1 LTLVSTSGADAP
13 RVGVRVSFLPLV
25 WLFLSLVL
33 GGAAARAGGEPSLR
47 TEPLDVVTHQGV
59 RHFTV
64 EIADT
69 DATRER
75 GLMFRKHL
83 AGDQGMLFD
92 FKTPQPVTFWM
103 KNTLIPLDM
112 LFIAPDG
119 RVISIAR
126 QATPMSE
133 TAIPSGGDVLAVL
146 EIRGGRA
153 AEVGVE
159 PGDRVR
165 ERIFHP

>member
-1 LTLVSTSGADAP
+1 LTLALIPGAGARLGLLLLVSLIL
-13 RVGVRVSFLPLV
+13 GV
-25 WLFLSLVL
+25 
-33 GGAAARAGGEPSLR
+33 GAARPGEARLR
-47 TEPLDVVTHQGV
+47 SETLDVVTHRGV

-83 AGDQGMLFD
+83 AGNQGMLFD
-92 FKTPQPVTFWM
+92 FKTPQPVAFWM

-126 QATPMSE
+126 QAIPMSE
-133 TAIPSGGDVLAVL
+133 TPIPSGGDVLAVL

-153 AEVGVE
+153 AEIGAR

-165 ERIFHP
+165 ERIFRP

>member
-1 LTLVSTSGADAP
+1 LTLASLRDAGARLCLLLFAALLVVAP
-13 RVGVRVSFLPLV
+13 
-25 WLFLSLVL
+25 
-33 GGAAARAGGEPSLR
+33 ARAQGPGLK
-47 TEPLDVVTHQGV
+47 TEPLAIVTHQGV
-59 RHFTV
+59 RHFIV

-69 DATRER
+69 DTTRER

-83 AGDQGMLFD
+83 APDEGMLFD
-92 FKTPQPVTFWM
+92 FKTPQPVAFWM

-119 RVISIAR
+119 RVVSIAR
-126 QATPMSE
+126 NATPMSE
-133 TAIPSGGDVLAVL
+133 TPIPSNGDVLGVL

-153 AEVGVE
+153 AEIGAE
-159 PGDRVR
+159 PGDRVQ

>member
-1 LTLVSTSGADAP
+1 MTLASTPGAGVRLCLLLLVSLLATAP
-13 RVGVRVSFLPLV
+13 VR
-25 WLFLSLVL
+25 
-33 GGAAARAGGEPSLR
+33 AEPSRLK
-47 TEPLDVVTHQGV
+47 TESLEVVTHQGV
-59 RHFTV
+59 RRFTV

-69 DATRER
+69 EATRER
-75 GLMFRKHL
+75 GLMFRTSL
-83 AGDQGMLFD
+83 PGDKGMLFD
-92 FKTPQPVTFWM
+92 FGTPQPVAFWM

-126 QATPMSE
+126 NATPMSE
-133 TAIPSGGDVLAVL
+133 TPIPSGGDVLGVL

-153 AEVGVE
+153 AETGIQ
-159 PGDRVR
+159 PGDQVR

>member
-1 LTLVSTSGADAP
+1 
-13 RVGVRVSFLPLV
+13 
-25 WLFLSLVL
+25 
-33 GGAAARAGGEPSLR
+33 
-47 TEPLDVVTHQGV
+47 
-59 RHFTV
+59 
-64 EIADT
+64 
-69 DATRER
+69 
-75 GLMFRKHL
+75 MFRKHL
-83 AGDQGMLFD
+83 AGDRGMLFD
-92 FKTPQPVTFWM
+92 FKTPQPVAFWM

-133 TAIPSGGDVLAVL
+133 TPIPSGGDVLAVL

-153 AEVGVE
+153 AEVGVK

>member
-1 LTLVSTSGADAP
+1 MTLASTPGARA
-13 RVGVRVSFLPLV
+13 RL
-25 WLFLSLVL
+25 WLFVL
-33 GGAAARAGGEPSLR
+33 AGWLTIAPARAAPPALR
-47 TEPLDVVTHQGV
+47 TEPLEIVTRQGV

-69 DATRER
+69 DQARER

-83 AGDQGMLFD
+83 AGGEGMLFD
-92 FKTPQPVTFWM
+92 FKTPQPVAFWM

-119 RVISIAR
+119 RVVSIAR
-126 QATPMSE
+126 RATPMSE
-133 TAIPSGGDVLAVL
+133 TPIASGGEVLGVL

-153 AEVGVE
+153 AEIGVR

-165 ERIFHP
+165 ERIFQP

>member
-1 LTLVSTSGADAP
+1 MTLVSNSGAGA
-13 RVGVRVSFLPLV
+13 RLCF
-25 WLFLSLVL
+25 LVL
-33 GGAAARAGGEPSLR
+33 GWLLAVAPARAEGPTLR
-47 TEPLDVVTHQGV
+47 TEPLEIITHQGA

-83 AGDQGMLFD
+83 AAGQGMLFD
-92 FKTPQPVTFWM
+92 FKSPQPVAFWM

-112 LFIAPDG
+112 LFIARDG

-126 QATPMSE
+126 EAKPMSE
-133 TAIPSGGDVLAVL
+133 TPIPSGGDVLGVL

-153 AEVGVE
+153 AEIGVQ
-159 PGDRVR
+159 PGDKVQ

>member
-1 LTLVSTSGADAP
+1 MTLASTPGAGARLCLLLLAFLLT
-13 RVGVRVSFLPLV
+13 VGP
-25 WLFLSLVL
+25 
-33 GGAAARAGGEPSLR
+33 ARAERPAPPAQ
-47 TEPLDVVTHQGV
+47 PLDVVTHQGV
-59 RHFTV
+59 RHFMV

-69 DATRER
+69 EAARDR
-75 GLMFRKHL
+75 GLMFRKRL
-83 AGDQGMLFD
+83 AKDGGMLFD
-92 FKTPQPVTFWM
+92 FKTPQPVAFWM

-119 RVISIAR
+119 RVVSIAR
-126 QATPMSE
+126 NATPMSE
-133 TAIPSGGDVLAVL
+133 TPIPSGGDVLAVL

-153 AEVGVE
+153 DEIGVQ

>member
-1 LTLVSTSGADAP
+1 LTPASTPGAGA
-13 RVGVRVSFLPLV
+13 RL
-25 WLFLSLVL
+25 WLFVL
-33 GGAAARAGGEPSLR
+33 AWLLMIAPARAEPALR
-47 TEPLDVVTHQGV
+47 TEPLEIATRHGL

-69 DATRER
+69 AETRER

-83 AGDQGMLFD
+83 AGREGMLFD
-92 FKTPQPVTFWM
+92 FKTPQPVAFWM

-119 RVISIAR
+119 RVVSIAR

-133 TAIPSGGDVLAVL
+133 TPIPSGGEVLGVL

-153 AEVGVE
+153 AEIGVQ

>member
-1 LTLVSTSGADAP
+1 LTLASTSGAGA
-13 RVGVRVSFLPLV
+13 RLGLLLLVSLI
-25 WLFLSLVL
+25 L
-33 GGAAARAGGEPSLR
+33 GGAATRAAEPGQRS
-47 TEPLDVVTHQGV
+47 EPLDVVTHHGV

-92 FKTPQPVTFWM
+92 FKTPQPVAFWM

-112 LFIAPDG
+112 LFIASDG
-119 RVISIAR
+119 HVISIAR

-133 TAIPSGGDVLAVL
+133 APIPSGGDVLAVL

-153 AEVGVE
+153 AEIGIQ
-159 PGDRVR
+159 PGDQVR

>member
-1 LTLVSTSGADAP
+1 LTFAALPSAGARLCLALFAAFLAVAP
-13 RVGVRVSFLPLV
+13 AH
-25 WLFLSLVL
+25 
-33 GGAAARAGGEPSLR
+33 AAGPALK
-47 TEPLDVVTHQGV
+47 TEPLAIVTHGGV
-59 RHFTV
+59 RRFTV

-69 DATRER
+69 DRTRER

-83 AGDQGMLFD
+83 APDQGMLFD
-92 FKTPQPVTFWM
+92 FKTPQPVAFWM

-119 RVISIAR
+119 RVVSIAR
-126 QATPMSE
+126 NATPMSE
-133 TAIPSGGDVLAVL
+133 TPIPSGGDVLGVL

-153 AEVGVE
+153 AEIGAE
-159 PGDRVR
+159 PGDRVQ